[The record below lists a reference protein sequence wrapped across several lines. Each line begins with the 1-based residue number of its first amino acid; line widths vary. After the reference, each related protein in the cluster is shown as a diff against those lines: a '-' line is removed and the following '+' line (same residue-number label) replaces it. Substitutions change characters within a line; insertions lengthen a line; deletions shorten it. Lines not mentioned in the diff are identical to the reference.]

1 MKSLFLTVTLLLC
14 LAMSANA
21 QSFTSFNTVTMRDTS
36 VRITADT
43 ALAAINTGWATHV
56 VVTTRLQD
64 LGGTATYCP
73 IICTSIDGLEYD
85 SVRTDTLTAEFQNS
99 TFTLSIYEPSKR
111 GSADNTSAG
120 GASGTLIY
128 ASVPLSRY
136 LKVYIDEIGADTGGS
151 ELWVQAFLRES
162 RP

>member
-1 MKSLFLTVTLLLC
+1 MKTLLATLSILAC
-14 LAMSANA
+14 LVVSANA
-21 QSFTSFNTVTMRDTS
+21 QSFTSFNTITMRDTS

-43 ALAAINTGWATHV
+43 ALAAINTGWATHI

-99 TFTLSIYEPSKR
+99 TFTVSLAEAIKR
-111 GSADNTSAG
+111 GSDGSTAA
-120 GASGTLIY
+120 GASTAG
-128 ASVPLSRY
+128 VPLSRY

-151 ELWVQAFLRES
+151 ELWVQAFVRES